1 MSSDLT
7 TRPLHLHVNLACY
20 GLGGKQC
27 LLQTWTIASNVLI
40 KVKLVRYD
48 SYKALPVSSVGP
60 SFLVLVLCLS
70 AGLCY
75 PTFGTTG
82 DMQPSRNLI
91 ETSAFLFSTALELAE
106 EAGQSLQAVSGES
119 LSSPLFLI
127 FFLCANVGF
136 FFQCVHYFDF
146 FVFS

>member
-1 MSSDLT
+1 M
-7 TRPLHLHVNLACY
+7 V
-20 GLGGKQC
+20 GWKQC
-27 LLQTWTIASNVLI
+27 LLQTWTVASNVLI

-48 SYKALPVSSVGP
+48 NYRALPVSSVGP
-60 SFLVLVLCLS
+60 SLSVLVLCLS

-106 EAGQSLQAVSGES
+106 EAGQSLQAVSGAS
-119 LSSPLFLI
+119 LSSPLFLSLF
-127 FFLCANVGF
+127 FFLCQCWLF
-136 FFQCVHYFDF
+136 FFF
-146 FVFS
+146 FNVFIVLISLFSRRNCSARMEGRVNLRC

>member
-1 MSSDLT
+1 M
-7 TRPLHLHVNLACY
+7 
-20 GLGGKQC
+20 
-27 LLQTWTIASNVLI
+27 LI

-48 SYKALPVSSVGP
+48 NYKALPVSSVGP
-60 SFLVLVLCLS
+60 SLLVLCLS

-106 EAGQSLQAVSGES
+106 EAGQSLQAVSGAS
-119 LSSPLFLI
+119 LSSPLFLS
-127 FFLCANVGF
+127 LF
-136 FFQCVHYFDF
+136 FFVPMLAF
-146 FVFS
+146 FFSMYSLF

>member
-1 MSSDLT
+1 MSFT
-7 TRPLHLHVNLACY
+7 TV
-20 GLGGKQC
+20 
-27 LLQTWTIASNVLI
+27 ASNVLI

>member
-1 MSSDLT
+1 M
-7 TRPLHLHVNLACY
+7 
-20 GLGGKQC
+20 
-27 LLQTWTIASNVLI
+27 LI

-48 SYKALPVSSVGP
+48 SYKALPVSNVGP
-60 SFLVLVLCLS
+60 SLVVLVLCLS

-119 LSSPLFLI
+119 LSSPLFFSLFFFVPMLAF
-127 FFLCANVGF
+127 FFLNVF
-136 FFQCVHYFDF
+136 IILISL
-146 FVFS
+146 FSRRNCSARMEGRVNLRC

>member
-1 MSSDLT
+1 M
-7 TRPLHLHVNLACY
+7 
-20 GLGGKQC
+20 
-27 LLQTWTIASNVLI
+27 LI

-60 SFLVLVLCLS
+60 SLLVLVLCLS

-106 EAGQSLQAVSGES
+106 EAGQSLQAVSGAS
-119 LSSPLFLI
+119 LSSPLFFSLFFFVPMLAF
-127 FFLCANVGF
+127 FFLNVF
-136 FFQCVHYFDF
+136 IILISL
-146 FVFS
+146 FSRRNCSARMEGRVNLRC